1 MDKELQRTTLRV
13 AIIADNYN
21 MAESCYRRFVDDN
34 RDVILIPGKDKC
46 VLRDGTIIEKLSVT
60 DINRNRYKKFDQVLL
75 CLCDDVNTEKIK
87 YVMDLLRESQVPQ
100 SYWFMCYEE
109 DE

>member
-1 MDKELQRTTLRV
+1 MDVEKQKIMLRV

-34 RDVILIPGKDKC
+34 RDIILIPGRDKC
-46 VLRDGTIIEKLSVT
+46 ILHDGTIIEKISIA
-60 DINRNRYKKFDQVLL
+60 DYSKKYKRFDQALL
-75 CLCDDVNTEKIK
+75 CLVDDVTTEKIQ
-87 YVMDLLRESQVPQ
+87 YVIGLLKESQVPQ
-100 SYWFMCYEE
+100 SFWFMCYEE

>member
-1 MDKELQRTTLRV
+1 MGEMQRTTLRV

-21 MAESCYRRFVDDN
+21 MAESCYRNFIDDN
-34 RDVILIPGKDKC
+34 RDSILIPGRDKC
-46 VLRDGTIIEKLSVT
+46 VLRDGTIIEKLSIS
-60 DINRNRYKKFDQVLL
+60 DINRNRYKKFDQALL
-75 CLCDDVNTEKIK
+75 CLYNDVTTEKIQ
-87 YVMDLLRESQVPQ
+87 YVISLLKESQVPQ